1 MAEWEWFIS
10 GMTLTEEDQ
19 NCQRKPCPSVTFST
33 TSPTHTGL
41 GL

>member
-1 MAEWEWFIS
+1 MVEWEWVVS

-19 NCQRKPCPSVTFST
+19 NCQRKPCPHVTFST
-33 TSPTHTGL
+33 TSLTCTGL